1 MDNRQ
6 HPPQQQPLPP
16 IFSMTIAMP
25 GPPPSRPSPQPDG
38 SDAQQ
43 APGNDQQPAQEST
56 IYWTFHI
63 GPGSAHDNQPSNEHS
78 AAPGPDG
85 RGGEPRGP
93 AEGGGDASNNA
104 PPPWLFPPFFQ
115 FFMPR
120 REPQPDP
127 EKAAELLRSLPTV
140 GKRLLHR
147 VNNIVAAQDVDNYED
162 DDDRGWKCNICLE
175 GILKENFEKSE
186 DKEAVGGEKTE
197 GKKEGDKGTGV
208 KALPCNHLFH
218 GDCLEPWFTTHHTC
232 PTCRLDLDPLQTLN
246 IPPHPGPAH
255 PSSLRPLRTGAGRP
269 TSNVHPYSRDQNRN
283 GERNQSGTVNQVPAD
298 RSGSVDN
305 SGSNTPQGREQR
317 SSLTPHLFIFA
328 GPHHPRESQQEH
340 SPEATNDAAA
350 TLDGPTPQPAEP
362 SSTNLLTGGEAS
374 VTPGENSRPS
384 SSHTPLFDPAEILGA
399 IFGGRPSASPMPMRR
414 HSPSI
419 PSSPGENATQR
430 SNVPPSD
437 NTEATSTSQSAGSE
451 PQSGSS
457 VGSQSA
463 PEQPAQPPPSGRPQP
478 ERRAHIQII
487 QEALGQ
493 LPFIFN
499 SQNNVLPLATAF
511 PFPGMAPTGERPGA
525 ERPVTPNGVND
536 MTSGSTARASAG
548 GDAAAASDT
557 RQPHT
562 QTSAKQPF
570 VPQSLESWIE
580 EKEKSLG
587 WRCDA
592 PECVYGPSVS
602 EEDDGTDA
610 YPPSADDELGE
621 GRRDKEMVNIFSAV
635 QPPLSSAEAI
645 EAHETDHNFTLLAC
659 THRWHRCCLE
669 IAERSAKRM
678 SKDDGEGRVWVR
690 CGRCRKSGWITPVAE
705 STESGVGRKRKEAEM
720 TV

>member
-1 MDNRQ
+1 M
-6 HPPQQQPLPP
+6 
-16 IFSMTIAMP
+16 
-25 GPPPSRPSPQPDG
+25 
-38 SDAQQ
+38 
-43 APGNDQQPAQEST
+43 
-56 IYWTFHI
+56 
-63 GPGSAHDNQPSNEHS
+63 HS
-78 AAPGPDG
+78 
-85 RGGEPRGP
+85 
-93 AEGGGDASNNA
+93 
-104 PPPWLFPPFFQ
+104 
-115 FFMPR
+115 
-120 REPQPDP
+120 
-127 EKAAELLRSLPTV
+127 
-140 GKRLLHR
+140 
-147 VNNIVAAQDVDNYED
+147 IVLTD
-162 DDDRGWKCNICLE
+162 I
-175 GILKENFEKSE
+175 S
-186 DKEAVGGEKTE
+186 
-197 GKKEGDKGTGV
+197 
-208 KALPCNHLFH
+208 
-218 GDCLEPWFTTHHTC
+218 

-283 GERNQSGTVNQVPAD
+283 TERNQSGAGDQVPAD

-305 SGSNTPQGREQR
+305 SRSNTPQGREQR

-328 GPHHPRESQQEH
+328 GPHHPQESQQEH
-340 SPEATNDAAA
+340 SPEATNDTAA

-362 SSTNLLTGGEAS
+362 SSTNLPTGGEAS
-374 VTPGENSRPS
+374 ATPGENSRPS
-384 SSHTPLFDPAEILGA
+384 ASHAPLFDPAEILGA
-399 IFGGRPSASPMPMRR
+399 IFGGRPSASPMPMHR
-414 HSPSI
+414 HSPPL
-419 PSSPGENATQR
+419 PSSPGENPTQR

-437 NTEATSTSQSAGSE
+437 NTEPASTSPSGDTE
-451 PQSGSS
+451 PQGGSS

-499 SQNNVLPLATAF
+499 SENNVLPLPTTF
-511 PFPGMAPTGERPGA
+511 PFPGMTPTGERPGA

-536 MTSGSTARASAG
+536 MTGGSTARAPAS

-592 PECVYGPSVS
+592 PECVYGPSVN

-610 YPPSADDELGE
+610 YPPTAADELGE
-621 GRRDKEMVNIFSAV
+621 GRRDKEMVSIFSAV

-659 THRWHRCCLE
+659 THRWHRRCLE
-669 IAERSAKRM
+669 ISERSARRM